1 MEPVIGERGNKYMR
15 SKIKYS
21 NEPIGKIKIIKD
33 FLPSPEDLV
42 FKDKNVRIT
51 INLRKSSVDFF
62 KEIAGKNRTPYQKVI
77 RSLLDYYATHA
88 I

>member
-1 MEPVIGERGNKYMR
+1 MGPVIGERENKYMK
-15 SKIKYS
+15 SKTKYS

-33 FLPSPEDLV
+33 FLPSPDELV

-51 INLRKSSVDFF
+51 INLRKSSVDYF
-62 KEIAGKNRTPYQKVI
+62 KEIADKNRTPYQKVI

-88 I
+88 V